1 MGEALDP
8 ARIDALWGKFA
19 SDIDRMMDR
28 VNDPT
33 DFAVSPGSSLAGD
46 DRASDPYQVSHAV
59 QMCIVAGVDHL
70 HAMKSLL
77 IDLNVLHSAA
87 PFTLVRGALEIF
99 SSALW
104 ILHPAKRNVRVE
116 RVLRWHAK
124 NFHDQHPALESLDMS
139 DAATKKAKYARLAEI
154 ASRRAIVADVKGGY
168 RSTEAVTY
176 ADTNAPTSKPL
187 LSWQMCSGY
196 AHGRPW
202 VYLGMADE
210 EMFQDTDEPGVLKAR
225 VTSDPGK
232 LLYPSLHAQW
242 LMKDLVDLVER
253 RATNPF
259 EQSQQTADKARW
271 LRLSWP

>member
-1 MGEALDP
+1 
-8 ARIDALWGKFA
+8 
-19 SDIDRMMDR
+19 
-28 VNDPT
+28 
-33 DFAVSPGSSLAGD
+33 
-46 DRASDPYQVSHAV
+46 VSHAV

-77 IDLNVLHSAA
+77 VDLNVLHSAA

-99 SSALW
+99 SSAFW
-104 ILHPAKRNVRVE
+104 ILHPAKRNTRVE

-124 NFHDQHPALESLDMS
+124 NFHDQHPALESLKIS
-139 DAATKKAKYARLAEI
+139 DVAKRDAKYARISQIGSGRGISAKDI
-154 ASRRAIVADVKGGY
+154 KAGY
-168 RSTEAVTY
+168 QSTDAVRY
-176 ADTNAPTSKPL
+176 ANTNAPTSKPL

-210 EMFQDTDEPGVLKAR
+210 DMFQETDDPGVLMAR

-242 LMKDLVDLVER
+242 LMKDVVDLVER

-259 EQSQQTADKARW
+259 EQSQQAADGRSRA
-271 LRLSWP
+271 LRLFGP

>member
-1 MGEALDP
+1 MADALDQDK
-8 ARIDALWGKFA
+8 IDSLWAKFA
-19 SDIDRMMDR
+19 SDVDQMMDR
-28 VNDPT
+28 INDPM

-46 DRASDPYQVSHAV
+46 DRASDPYHVSHAV

-87 PFTLVRGALEIF
+87 PFTLVRGALEIL
-99 SSALW
+99 SSAFW
-104 ILHPAKRNVRVE
+104 ILHPAKRDLRVE

-124 NFHDQHPALESLDMS
+124 NFHDQHPALESLGIS
-139 DAATKKAKYARLAEI
+139 DAAMKKAKYARLGEI
-154 ASRRAIVADVKGGY
+154 ACRRGIDADVTGGY
-168 RSTEAVTY
+168 RSTEAVIY
-176 ADTNAPTSKPL
+176 ADANAQRSEPL

-210 EMFQDTDEPGVLKAR
+210 DMFEETDEPGVFQAR

-232 LLYPSLHAQW
+232 LLYPSLNAQW
-242 LMKDLVDLVER
+242 LLSDLVELVER
-253 RATNPF
+253 RARNLF
-259 EQSQQTADKARW
+259 EQ
-271 LRLSWP
+271 LR